1 MFGLYYG
8 LNDLLINHLFL
19 FFGFA
24 EATPKTI
31 MRVMGVK
38 GLTLYHLK
46 SHLQVWL
53 IQNYLYFIHAFDFD
67 FALCFRS
74 TFMTL
79 PMSLVLAWC
88 LSFFLFFPLSLFIY
102 LFFHLLS
109 AFRNLGLASSPTRIS
124 MITRLRMVWE
134 VTLLSRVPQFF
145 LFFFLLALNFSDLY
159 TSW

>member
-88 LSFFLFFPLSLFIY
+88 LSFFLFFLYLYFIFY
-102 LFFHLLS
+102 FFHLLS
-109 AFRNLGLASSPTRIS
+109 AFRNLGLASSPTRNS